1 MESKDDPTCA
11 EELRIVIQDFYKKQ
25 GQHFY
30 CVSFGAVG
38 RGCDEGDHLYAEYL
52 LDKKHVI
59 KFTVPTAIRTYGVIY
74 IGVGP
79 TYIPIEVFISSKS
92 NSKFFG
98 AKSRKSI
105 DSDLFLLNEYF
116 AGELK

>member
-1 MESKDDPTCA
+1 MESKNDPTNA
-11 EELRIVIQDFYKKQ
+11 MELRLVLQDFYEKQ

-30 CVSFGAVG
+30 CVTYGASG
-38 RGCDEGDHLYAEYL
+38 RGCDEGDHLYMEYL

-59 KFTVPTAIRTYGVIY
+59 KFTVPTAIRTFGTIG

-79 TYIPIEVFISSKS
+79 AYIPIELFISSES

-105 DSDLFLLNEYF
+105 EGDLFLLNEYL
-116 AGELK
+116 AGKLK